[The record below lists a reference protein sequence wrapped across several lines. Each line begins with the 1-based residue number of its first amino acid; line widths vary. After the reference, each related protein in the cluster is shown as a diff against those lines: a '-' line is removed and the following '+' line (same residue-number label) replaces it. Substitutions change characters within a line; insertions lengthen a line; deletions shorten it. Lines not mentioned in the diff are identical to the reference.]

1 LNSQVTLPSTADV
14 VVIGGGVI
22 GCAAGFEL
30 ASRGLSVVIIDQ
42 NVIGGA
48 QSSRALGFVWS
59 LSHLPGRDSLD
70 AQSHELW
77 DNLEDRLQAN
87 LEWTAGG
94 SLRVAESATELPR
107 LEERAKGLGNAEVL
121 DAKGLLDKAPFL
133 RHGFPG
139 ALYSSAGG
147 HAAPQLVTPAFA
159 NAARRHGAAP
169 DGCRG
174 DQRGE
179 CRGG

>member
-1 LNSQVTLPSTADV
+1 MNSQVTLPSTADV

-77 DNLEDRLQAN
+77 DNLEDRLQAD

-107 LEERAKGLGNAEVL
+107 LEDRKSV
-121 DAKGLLDKAPFL
+121 
-133 RHGFPG
+133 
-139 ALYSSAGG
+139 
-147 HAAPQLVTPAFA
+147 V
-159 NAARRHGAAP
+159 
-169 DGCRG
+169 
-174 DQRGE
+174 
-179 CRGG
+179 